1 MRTTLRSR
9 RAAVVAMVLMT
20 FGAAGCGQRLYPV
33 HGSVALDDGTPVD
46 RGMVIFERVEGGEP
60 VTAQGGIQPDGTY
73 QLGTTKPGD
82 GVPPGKYKVLL
93 NSMDLS
99 DLPDDQK
106 DLAYDAKYLNIKT
119 SGLEFEVRRSD
130 NDIPIR
136 LTRSAKKAKR

>member
-1 MRTTLRSR
+1 
-9 RAAVVAMVLMT
+9 
-20 FGAAGCGQRLYPV
+20 
-33 HGSVALDDGTPVD
+33 
-46 RGMVIFERVEGGEP
+46 MVIFERVEGGDP
-60 VTAQGGIQPDGTY
+60 VTSQGAIQPDGTY

-82 GVPPGKYKVLL
+82 GVPPGKYKVLI

-119 SGLEFEVRRSD
+119 SGLEFEVKRGD

-136 LTRSAKKAKR
+136 LNRSAKKARR